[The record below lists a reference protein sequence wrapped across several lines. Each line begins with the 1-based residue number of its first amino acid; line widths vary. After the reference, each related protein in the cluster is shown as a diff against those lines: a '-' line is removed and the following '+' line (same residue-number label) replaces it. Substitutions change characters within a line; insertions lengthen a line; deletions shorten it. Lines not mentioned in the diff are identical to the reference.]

1 MRSRWKRTPSI
12 STSTPPPCWRWQAAA
27 FFPPAIEYLS
37 QREPRRNTLRGA
49 ERLRLCQRQ
58 GRRWKNCVSPST
70 RPPGAMEALRRAL
83 HALDTAHLGEKAR
96 ADACRAL
103 REHEMA
109 ALREAADELEELV
122 PQDVLAHAGLLRAA
136 VRPVRPA
143 AHGFCV
149 QKSYCKRKTA
159 PFRAAASR
167 GTGPFPYSAGCPC
180 STRRS
185 AKPQPPPGIFR
196 KPSFSCKSPP
206 CLRPQ

>member
-1 MRSRWKRTPSI
+1 MRTIDKT
-12 STSTPPPCWRWQAAA
+12 A
-27 FFPPAIEYLS
+27 
-37 QREPRRNTLRGA
+37 
-49 ERLRLCQRQ
+49 
-58 GRRWKNCVSPST
+58 
-70 RPPGAMEALRRAL
+70 GAMEALRRAL

-96 ADACRAL
+96 ADACRAA
-103 REHEMA
+103 RARMA

-122 PQDVLAHAGLLRAA
+122 PQTYWPMPDYCELLFDL
-136 VRPVRPA
+136 VRPA

-159 PFRAAASR
+159 LFRAAASR
-167 GTGPFPYSAGCPC
+167 GTGLFLFRRVPG

-196 KPSFSCKSPP
+196 NPIFRKSPS